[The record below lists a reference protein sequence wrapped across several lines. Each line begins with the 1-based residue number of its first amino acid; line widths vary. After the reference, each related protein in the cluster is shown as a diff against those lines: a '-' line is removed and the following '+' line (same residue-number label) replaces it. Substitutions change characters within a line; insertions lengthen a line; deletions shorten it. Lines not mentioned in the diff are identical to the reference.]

1 MKLPSQQPFAL
12 RKEEQ
17 QLNIITQKAFIDF

>member
-1 MKLPSQQPFAL
+1 MKLPSQQPFKL

>member
-1 MKLPSQQPFAL
+1 MKLPSQQPFEL

-17 QLNIITQKAFIDF
+17 QLNIIMQKAFIDF